1 VTESIDWQALA
12 QRLDKLNKDRALVDG
27 VSVDRDS
34 EKRAIEVSL
43 EEDDLQTAVDYCV
56 SDKSGSELARSVLQQ
71 LRPWS
76 AMQRCY
82 QLFREGDAETR
93 RSAVELLQVFADRR
107 ALPWV
112 GEFLDD
118 ADPLIQYL
126 GVEILDQLVWS
137 GSVKDQ
143 ECTDLL
149 EKIREH
155 PNAQV
160 RVMASLIWS
169 PPHNRAYAY

>member
-1 VTESIDWQALA
+1 VTKSIDWQALA
-12 QRLDKLNKDRALVDG
+12 QRLDKLNKNG
-27 VSVDRDS
+27 VAVDRDS
-34 EKRAIEVSL
+34 EKRAIAISL
-43 EEDDLQTAVDYCV
+43 ETDDLQTAVDYCI

-82 QLFREGDAETR
+82 QLFLEGDVETR
-93 RSAVELLQVFADRR
+93 RSAVELLQVCADRR

-112 GEFLDD
+112 SEFLDD

-126 GVEILDQLVWS
+126 GIEILDQLVWS
-137 GSVKDQ
+137 GSVKDK
-143 ECTDLL
+143 ECTDLIA
-149 EKIREH
+149 KVREH
-155 PNAQV
+155 PSAEV

-169 PPHNRAYAY
+169 PPHSRAYAY